1 MEQVSRLGALPV
13 SASDTLPCEGDGEEE
28 GGKGSGQSCYNWVPS
43 YPTRT
48 CRLHE
53 KLDFKF
59 YKSTALTGGG
69 RRHGRGPSRLT
80 LRQLL
85 VHSTNRLSQR

>member
-28 GGKGSGQSCYNWVPS
+28 GGKGSGQCCYNWVPLVQPARVG
-43 YPTRT
+43 YMRI
-48 CRLHE
+48 E
-53 KLDFKF
+53 FKVLQ
-59 YKSTALTGGG
+59 KHCLTGGG